1 MATLQELKA
10 RLSEL
15 GLERDYGYRRELR
28 LLPDILEPD
37 EEVRA
42 VTSGV
47 YDGLRRLVV
56 LTQRR
61 LLVLQK
67 PTVGKAS
74 LLYVP
79 RNDISA
85 AEGKRGLLFA
95 ALTLHTSAQPFVFH
109 NVLKKSLPPFLE
121 DLGSG

>member
-10 RLSEL
+10 RLSQL
-15 GLERDYGYRRELR
+15 GLARDYGYRRELR
-28 LLPDILEPD
+28 LLPQILEPD
-37 EEVRA
+37 EELRA

-47 YDGLRRLVV
+47 HDGLRRLVV

-67 PTVGKAS
+67 PAVGKPS

-79 RNDISA
+79 REEITA
-85 AEGKRGLLFA
+85 AEGRRGVLFGV
-95 ALTLHTSAQPFVFH
+95 LTIHTSAQPFVFY
-109 NVLKKSLPPFLE
+109 NVAKKSLPPFLE
-121 DLGSG
+121 EISPP

>member
-1 MATLQELKA
+1 MATLKELKA

-15 GLERDYGYRRELR
+15 GLEREYGYRRELK

-37 EEVRA
+37 EELRA

-47 YDGLRRLVV
+47 HDGLRRLVV

-61 LLVLQK
+61 LLMLQK
-67 PTVGKAS
+67 PPAGTPN

-79 RNDISA
+79 REEVLA
-85 AEGKRGLLFA
+85 VEAKRGLFFA
-95 ALTLHTSAQPFVFH
+95 TLCLHTRARLFVFH

-121 DLGSG
+121 DLGPK